1 MNIEKEYTNRIMDPG
16 TVQDLPVTPLVAPAA
31 GLPFAKIVWFLALLL
46 ILFFPVVKPM
56 VAEWGDD
63 PNMGHAFFVPVVAG
77 YIVWKE
83 RDYILAAP
91 VKPFWGALVLVFWGS
106 FQMILGFLGA
116 DFFVAR
122 TALLITGVGL
132 IWTLAGTA
140 VLKRLAFP
148 LFLLLFILRLPLFVY
163 QQITFP
169 LQILASTV
177 AAHALSFI
185 GIPVLRDG
193 NVLELPSQ
201 RLAVVEACSGIR
213 SILSLTFLSL
223 AYAYFFDPRK
233 WMRIALFATAIVAA
247 ILANSCRIIVTGI
260 LSEYKKEWTE
270 GAYHSLEGGVLFMVA
285 LVMLVGVHRVICRF
299 TDPAHA

>member
-1 MNIEKEYTNRIMDPG
+1 MP
-16 TVQDLPVTPLVAPAA
+16 QPVSAPPT
-31 GLPFAKIVWFLALLL
+31 GLPFARIAWFFVLLL

-56 VAEWGDD
+56 VSEWATDD
-63 PNMGHAFFVPVVAG
+63 NMGHAFFVPVVAG

-83 RDYILAAP
+83 REHILAAP
-91 VKPFWGALVLVFWGS
+91 VKPFWGGLAVVLWGS

-122 TALLITGVGL
+122 TALFITGIGL

-148 LFLLLFILRLPLFVY
+148 LFLLVFMIRLPLFLY

-177 AAHALSFI
+177 AAHALQWI

-213 SILSLTFLSL
+213 SILSLAFLSF
-223 AYAYFFDPRK
+223 AYSYFFDHRK
-233 WMRIALFATAIVAA
+233 WMRIVLFAAA
-247 ILANSCRIIVTGI
+247 I
-260 LSEYKKEWTE
+260 
-270 GAYHSLEGGVLFMVA
+270 
-285 LVMLVGVHRVICRF
+285 
-299 TDPAHA
+299 PASSSG